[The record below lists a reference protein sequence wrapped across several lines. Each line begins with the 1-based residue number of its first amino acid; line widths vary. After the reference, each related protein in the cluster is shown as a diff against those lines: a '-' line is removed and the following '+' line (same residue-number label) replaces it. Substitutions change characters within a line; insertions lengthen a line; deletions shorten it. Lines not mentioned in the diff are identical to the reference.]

1 MPQLCQVFFLWT
13 IEWLSDYCLTLSEQF
28 LSYIM
33 AGTSYIPIKWWWCL
47 LFNRPTLPKLDFYS
61 GSSLK
66 HKSTVRSTRTHY
78 PWCMLLRETANSNF
92 IVTGLTQQGAWI
104 DYELMILV
112 NIKQEAQWAEPVSL
126 TFHSALRKL
135 NT

>member
-66 HKSTVRSTRTHY
+66 HKSTVRS
-78 PWCMLLRETANSNF
+78 
-92 IVTGLTQQGAWI
+92 VTPLGHIIHDACYSEKQQI
-104 DYELMILV
+104 PIL
-112 NIKQEAQWAEPVSL
+112 
-126 TFHSALRKL
+126 
-135 NT
+135 